1 MNYTEK
7 YHLPQWE
14 ETDRIMRVDF
24 NDAMANLEEGIAE
37 AQKKADTLPYVMGT
51 YPGTGNAQTIE
62 VGFTPSMVITFAP
75 GVGSSAEAALGYMG
89 LIVKSQYIWKGN
101 IVKNGF
107 SLEGDDPNAYYP
119 RINQNGQTYTYIAF
133 R

>member
-1 MNYTEK
+1 MTLEALGTEA
-7 YHLPQWE
+7 
-14 ETDRIMRVDF
+14 TI
-24 NDAMANLEEGIAE
+24 
-37 AQKKADTLPYVMGT
+37 YVKVVSE
-51 YPGTGNAQTIE
+51 N
-62 VGFTPSMVITFAP
+62 GFGEMVITFAP

-107 SLEGDDPNAYYP
+107 SLEGDEDQRPRSESRCQGDP
-119 RINQNGQTYTYIAF
+119 RQL